1 MSGKGELI
9 SLRSR
14 GISARPFLVVEELRR
29 KAETSYRKTDQKL
42 QNELKGTEEKLRSLQ
57 RSASLEMQEGAPIL
71 SKEQAETL
79 KVFREQII
87 NIRKRLR
94 DVQRDLRLEIEQLG
108 LILKIYN
115 IWFMPALVAIVSIV
129 VFILRRRKRITHLAS
144 VQNKR

>member
-1 MSGKGELI
+1 
-9 SLRSR
+9 
-14 GISARPFLVVEELRR
+14 
-29 KAETSYRKTDQKL
+29 
-42 QNELKGTEEKLRSLQ
+42 
-57 RSASLEMQEGAPIL
+57 MQEGAPIL

-115 IWFMPALVAIVSIV
+115 IWFMPTVVTIASIV

-144 VQNKR
+144 VHSKR

>member
-1 MSGKGELI
+1 M
-9 SLRSR
+9 
-14 GISARPFLVVEELRR
+14 
-29 KAETSYRKTDQKL
+29 
-42 QNELKGTEEKLRSLQ
+42 KGTEEKLRDLQ

-71 SKEQAETL
+71 SREQAETL

-115 IWFMPALVAIVSIV
+115 IWFMPMLVAIVSIV
-129 VFILRRRKRITHLAS
+129 VFILRRRKRVTHLAS
-144 VQNKR
+144 IQNKR